1 MADDLL
7 QMLATETDR
16 RAPAMVEGIAALANA
31 DEADPEAVEAIRIEA
46 HGLKGAAM
54 VVGQPRLAELG
65 EKLEIALVRR
75 QDPGTIDGPLAA
87 VLTAGVEAL
96 RQGARAVATG
106 DEEPP
111 SLAEALDAL
120 ADDSPSNDA

>member
-16 RAPAMVEGIAALANA
+16 RAPTMIEGIAALANA

-75 QDPGTIDGPLAA
+75 QGPGAIDGPLAA

-96 RQGARAVATG
+96 RQGTRAIAAGG
-106 DEEPP
+106 DEPP
-111 SLAEALDAL
+111 SVAEALGAL

>member
-16 RAPAMVEGIAALANA
+16 RAPAMIEGIAALANA

-65 EKLEIALVRR
+65 EKIEIALV
-75 QDPGTIDGPLAA
+75 QSQGPGTIDGPLAA

-96 RQGARAVATG
+96 RQGARAVAAG
-106 DEEPP
+106 DDEPP
-111 SLAEALDAL
+111 SVAEALDAL